1 MTASTTRISRA
12 DDAALSDTLTFLSD
26 ADIATVLAG
35 LAPRL
40 TAAQRAAVAG
50 HGVLAHVAMLIFP
63 TSVDELIDELRGRGL
78 LVRGPAPSVVVRD
91 RLSRRHGITADRLPV
106 AIVPVR
112 APAVDSCEVE
122 LFVLPDLAGE
132 YAVLADRERA
142 ECNGWHVAIQV
153 GAPDRIVLDGLRSLL
168 TGPGGLVADGGGYND
183 NEDCTVLYFLV
194 AEGDRLSTPYRY
206 HRLELRSAGH
216 HAEVLAAH
224 LAALTGPAERLLRLM
239 TGAWTTQA
247 IAVAVESGLVDH
259 LPALGSAVASRSVPE
274 LADLLGLD
282 SDGAARLLRYLVACG
297 LVATVG
303 DTYVLTESG
312 ALLRSDNARSMRALA
327 LMYGGSFYQSF
338 ANLGEAVRTGGDAF
352 ESHFGQH
359 HFDYFAARPALA
371 ELFDASMAASTSMF
385 EPIPELLDLTRAEVV
400 VDIAGGTGE
409 LLGRILAGAPHLRG
423 VLYERAHVLDRARAH
438 LDRIECADR
447 CDFVAGDFTRS
458 VPGGGDVYL
467 LSRVLHDWDDEQCRT
482 ILRHCAASIPEG
494 GWLMVVER
502 LLPESGE
509 ASLAT
514 AWDLHML
521 CNVGGR
527 ERTAEQYENLLTT
540 AGFELVSVSA
550 LPLEGNLLQ
559 ARRRPD
565 ILGHDRVSTGV

>member
-183 NEDCTVLYFLV
+183 NEDCTVLYFRV

-338 ANLGEAVRTGGDAF
+338 ANLGEAVPMRSNPISGSIISTT
-352 ESHFGQH
+352 SPP
-359 HFDYFAARPALA
+359 ARPWR
-371 ELFDASMAASTSMF
+371 SCST
-385 EPIPELLDLTRAEVV
+385 PRWP
-400 VDIAGGTGE
+400 
-409 LLGRILAGAPHLRG
+409 P
-423 VLYERAHVLDRARAH
+423 AHP
-438 LDRIECADR
+438 CSS
-447 CDFVAGDFTRS
+447 RS
-458 VPGGGDVYL
+458 P
-467 LSRVLHDWDDEQCRT
+467 SCWT
-482 ILRHCAASIPEG
+482 
-494 GWLMVVER
+494 
-502 LLPESGE
+502 
-509 ASLAT
+509 
-514 AWDLHML
+514 
-521 CNVGGR
+521 
-527 ERTAEQYENLLTT
+527 
-540 AGFELVSVSA
+540 
-550 LPLEGNLLQ
+550 
-559 ARRRPD
+559 
-565 ILGHDRVSTGV
+565 